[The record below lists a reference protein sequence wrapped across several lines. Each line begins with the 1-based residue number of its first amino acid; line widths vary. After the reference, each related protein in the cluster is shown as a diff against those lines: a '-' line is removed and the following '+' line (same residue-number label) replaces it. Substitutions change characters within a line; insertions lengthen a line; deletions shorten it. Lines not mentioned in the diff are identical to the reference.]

1 MIQGVYIDLVVKYVV
16 PNIIRFSKDAIV
28 KGEFLYG
35 LVQFLSKVKLPNTM
49 AKLATKHAILT
60 TLVNFG
66 LNTSVRQKVQILK
79 VHPKNVAMVFHY
91 LQLMNNSSGFAW
103 SLSIQKKR
111 SDMLALETNRIILF
125 RRALETCVSPNTK
138 EVVRRR

>member
-16 PNIIRFSKDAIV
+16 PNIIKFSKDAIV

-66 LNTSVRQKVQILK
+66 LNTSV
-79 VHPKNVAMVFHY
+79 
-91 LQLMNNSSGFAW
+91 
-103 SLSIQKKR
+103 
-111 SDMLALETNRIILF
+111 
-125 RRALETCVSPNTK
+125 
-138 EVVRRR
+138 